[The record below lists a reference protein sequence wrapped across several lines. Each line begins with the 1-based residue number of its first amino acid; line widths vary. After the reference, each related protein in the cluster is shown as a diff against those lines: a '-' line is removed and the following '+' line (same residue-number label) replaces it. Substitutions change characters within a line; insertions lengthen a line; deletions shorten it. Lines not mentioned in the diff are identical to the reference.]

1 MGSSTPAAPPWTV
14 GERAAQALRFE
25 MGLGHGPIDV
35 YDVASR
41 RGVSVVF
48 RDLGSDD
55 GRYVFHNGRAL
66 MIVSAVCP
74 EATRQRF
81 TAAHE
86 LGHHELHR
94 FSGDSE
100 TPTYLVDHDT
110 FAKGER
116 RETEANAFAA
126 TLLLPTEALR
136 AEFPGRPRVELEDVV
151 TLMRRYRVSL
161 EVVVNRINNASIISS
176 ARRQALL
183 DEGRGRVHELRGEE
197 EQPRK
202 DQVVPAGLED
212 SLRELYLAGL
222 VPPERLS
229 EALALSIKQ
238 IVARYGHPQPPQ
250 ADVDDLIAELEANS
264 ESAQS

>member
-1 MGSSTPAAPPWTV
+1 MGSSAPAAPPWTV

-25 MGLGHGPIDV
+25 MGLGHGPIDI
-35 YDVASR
+35 YDVVSR

-48 RDLGSDD
+48 RDLEGDD
-55 GRYVFHNGRAL
+55 GRYVFHNGQAL
-66 MIVSAVCP
+66 MIVTTACG

-100 TPTYLVDHDT
+100 TPTYLVDHNI

-136 AEFPGRPRVELEDVV
+136 AEFPGRPKVELEDVV
-151 TLMRRYRVSL
+151 TLMQRYRVSL
-161 EVVVNRINNASIISS
+161 EVTVNRLNNAKIISA

-183 DEGRGRVHELRGEE
+183 DEGWGRVRELRGE

-202 DQVVPAGLED
+202 DQAIPAALEE
-212 SLRELYLAGL
+212 SLRRLYLAGL
-222 VPPERLS
+222 VGPERLS
-229 EALALSIKQ
+229 AALGLADEE
-238 IVARYGHPQPPQ
+238 VVGRYGHPQPPQ
-250 ADVDDLIAELEANS
+250 ADVDDLIAELDGDPES
-264 ESAQS
+264 EQD